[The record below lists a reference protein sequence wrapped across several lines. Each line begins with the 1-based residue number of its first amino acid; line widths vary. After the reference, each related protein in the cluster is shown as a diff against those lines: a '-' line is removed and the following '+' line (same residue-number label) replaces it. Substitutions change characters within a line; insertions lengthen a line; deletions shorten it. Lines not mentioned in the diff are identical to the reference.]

1 MPMSTCSTLI
11 CKMKMLRKIIIKLSI
26 LWCWWQIS
34 GDQVTGMFCNRMLL
48 FIKHIKR
55 HKSKMGRVKRKCAF
69 KHAQYAKRSNH
80 PAHVP
85 SIIWTFAPHSYI
97 LQYPMILLAAN
108 VGPDQIAR
116 MHRLIFAFAVR
127 ICPKARFRGQ
137 ILSRKTFT
145 NITL

>member
-55 HKSKMGRVKRKCAF
+55 HKSKIGRVKQKCAS

-97 LQYPMILLAAN
+97 LQYPMILLAAKCRPWSDCTDAQ
-108 VGPDQIAR
+108 V
-116 MHRLIFAFAVR
+116 IFAFAVR